1 MTVEIFSGSPE
12 KLKVRIDALVVALAT
27 INSVILS
34 HEKGKYII
42 LYTP

>member
-1 MTVEIFSGSPE
+1 MTVEIFAGKPE
-12 KLKVRIDALVVALAT
+12 ALKARLDVLIAALAT
-27 INSVILS
+27 ISSVILS